1 MCPVIEGA
9 DLTSVST
16 EFEPYPEIESGYKVT
31 YISSELSEDK
41 KQLQI
46 KTRIEEPAEYA
57 GRPYTEFI
65 NLIQNDGK
73 KNQIGWTTIK
83 RHLEAVFGKGSAEA
97 ESSPPDT
104 DLLNGHQAVLYLEIN
119 EYKPKGW
126 KEGEPLKKNNKTK
139 KILPAQ

>member
-16 EFEPYPEIESGYKVT
+16 EFEPYPENNTGYKVT
-31 YISSELSEDK
+31 ILSSALSDDK

-46 KTRIEEPAEYA
+46 KTRIEEPEEFN
-57 GRPYTEFI
+57 GRPYTDFI
-65 NLIQNDGK
+65 NLVQNDGK
-73 KNQIGWTTIK
+73 KNTIGHTTIK
-83 RHLEAVFGKGSAEA
+83 RYMEAVFGKGSAEA
-97 ESSPPDT
+97 ESNPPNT
-104 DLLNGHQAVLYLEIN
+104 DLLNGHQALLFLEIN

-126 KEGEPLKKNNKTK
+126 KEGDALKKNNKTK